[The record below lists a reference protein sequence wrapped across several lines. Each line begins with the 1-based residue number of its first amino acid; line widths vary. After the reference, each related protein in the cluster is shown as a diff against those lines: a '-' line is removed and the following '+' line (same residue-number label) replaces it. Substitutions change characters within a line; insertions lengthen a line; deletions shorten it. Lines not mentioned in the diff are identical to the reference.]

1 MTVTGNKKP
10 PYHTEG
16 LRHCLEQMRRECS
29 AGAVIAYEMGQ
40 SRRMAWFRGMW
51 YEVEAELL
59 ILKQEEA
66 VTEKGGRQNLSEKLK

>member
-1 MTVTGNKKP
+1 MTVHGNNP
-10 PYHTEG
+10 GPYHDAG
-16 LRHCLEQMRRECS
+16 LRHCLEQMRRECET
-29 AGAVIAYEMGQ
+29 GAIIAYEMGQ

-66 VTEKGGRQNLSEKLK
+66 A

>member
-1 MTVTGNKKP
+1 
-10 PYHTEG
+10 
-16 LRHCLEQMRRECS
+16 MRRECET
-29 AGAVIAYEMGQ
+29 GAIIAYEKKQ
-40 SRRMAWFRGMW
+40 VRRMAWFRGMW